1 MPASSGSATC
11 LVPRAALE
19 HQRRQPSNL
28 LVVAAARA
36 FAPPQ
41 RRWQQGGAR
50 DTLQNGPPAPDPRRK
65 SVKRMEDQRN
75 QANVAARRLADLR
88 AQIAAL
94 ESQAEPSPAELTDA
108 RRCWEQ
114 LVHDVKSLQR
124 AGFGSAATAPAPV
137 AAAAATAALPE
148 SPAADLATT
157 VSVDKRTD
165 GSFALNIAGPGGAA
179 TAAAAEDGAS
189 EIGQLIPDMT
199 PRGRTLQPRSSS
211 SSSVA
216 GQTPPDERS
225 PADRLVIIGRP
236 LSAALLICTLDLKDE
251 TLLCLPGL
259 LVKIQFW
266 PGLSREISV

>member
-1 MPASSGSATC
+1 
-11 LVPRAALE
+11 
-19 HQRRQPSNL
+19 
-28 LVVAAARA
+28 
-36 FAPPQ
+36 
-41 RRWQQGGAR
+41 
-50 DTLQNGPPAPDPRRK
+50 
-65 SVKRMEDQRN
+65 MEDQRN

-124 AGFGSAATAPAPV
+124 AGFGSASTAPAPV

-148 SPAADLATT
+148 SPAADLAATI
-157 VSVDKRTD
+157 SLDKRTD

-236 LSAALLICTLDLKDE
+236 LPAALLICTLDLKDE
-251 TLLCLPGL
+251 RC
-259 LVKIQFW
+259 FA
-266 PGLSREISV
+266 